1 MPSALDITIIIVAG
15 FFAAAGWQK
24 GLMKKVLSLAALIA
38 SLALAAAYG
47 FQLAESVYVPLGLRS
62 GVAIFFAYFTII
74 GGIMFAQAILYS
86 MFVRDIVEG
95 FWNHLGGM
103 IAGAAEGILS
113 ISVAF
118 IILSAYV
125 GVPSEETKAV
135 SKLYLPVK
143 NVAPRVYDAVYAYF
157 PEVEDFYQRLYN
169 AFAEHGKPGENK
181 K

>member
-1 MPSALDITIIIVAG
+1 MLSALDITIIIVAG

-24 GLMKKVLSLAALIA
+24 GLMKKVLSLAALVI
-38 SLALAAAYG
+38 ALAVAVNFG
-47 FQLAESVYVPLGLRS
+47 FAFAESVFVPLGLRS
-62 GVAIFFAYFTII
+62 GVAIFFSYFTII
-74 GGIMFAQAILYS
+74 GGILFAQAVLYS
-86 MFVRDIVEG
+86 LFVRDIVEG
-95 FWNHLGGM
+95 FFNHLGGM
-103 IAGAAEGILS
+103 LVGLGEGVLA

-125 GVPSEETKAV
+125 GIPSEETKAT

-143 NVAPRVYDAVYAYF
+143 NIAPRVYDTAYNYF